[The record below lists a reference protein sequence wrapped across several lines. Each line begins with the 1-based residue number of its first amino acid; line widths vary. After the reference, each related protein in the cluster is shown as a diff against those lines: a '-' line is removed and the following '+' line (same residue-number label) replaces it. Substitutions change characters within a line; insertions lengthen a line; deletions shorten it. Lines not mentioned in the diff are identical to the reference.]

1 MALIYAYDR
10 ETGKKHV
17 IPEEWLVHP
26 HPQFA
31 RFTKTPR
38 QRKAD
43 GEKPT
48 TTTPQKAASQTKEA

>member
-1 MALIYAYDR
+1 MALINAYDR

-17 IPEEWLVHP
+17 IPEEWLDHP
-26 HPQFA
+26 HEQFT

-43 GEKPT
+43 GEKS